1 MTNPIKNK
9 KKINVSNKL
18 NDLTAKEWLINT
30 KSVWKYTDYH
40 LIKNERKD
48 EKEIRHLRNLIL
60 FFTKKNNTILNPN
73 NNKKIKIIGERERR
87 IVLTKAKKEVDF
99 ILIQAN
105 RDFHN
110 LMLYEDMLLSDNFK
124 SEFIHYFHILKSEKY
139 LCVMVRDFY
148 PQKNSGL
155 ILYHYDLAN
164 LLINIGF
171 NLKALTVWIPGDER
185 DSISINN
192 PNVSIINDYFLIL
205 RKEKKKKEAP
215 DNKQLEFQFNY
226 DEKKILAENTLY
238 YDSYIKSIT
247 PTRDKFKVQH
257 PATFP
262 EPDIKNLIEFY
273 TDTSKKPKILDPFS
287 GVGSTLIACLELN
300 VEGYGI
306 ELTKKWIN
314 LTKHRFF
321 SRGMPIKINGKKF
334 TPQQKPLDLFMD
346 EEGKKN
352 QLIQNV
358 EQGDAIEKIPL
369 FPDNYFDFIVTSPPY
384 WGILTKKI
392 DHKTKKERVDKG
404 FETKYTIEG
413 KDKTFHKDLA
423 NIESYTKFLNQLK
436 IIYKHCYKKL
446 KNLGYGALLVSD
458 FRNGPDFYLYH
469 GDTANI
475 LKNIGFKLTGL
486 TVLHQD
492 NKKLYP
498 YGYPYSFVSNIHHQF
513 IIIVKKE
520 EV

>member
-9 KKINVSNKL
+9 KKIPISNKL

-30 KSVWKYTDYH
+30 KSVWEFSDYH
-40 LIKNERKD
+40 LNHGDR
-48 EKEIRHLRNLIL
+48 KEIRHLRNLLL
-60 FFTKKNNTILNPN
+60 FFTKKNNVILNPN
-73 NNKKIKIIGERERR
+73 NNKEINLIGESERR
-87 IVLTKAKKEVDF
+87 IVLTKTKKEVDF
-99 ILIQAN
+99 IWIQAN
-105 RDFHN
+105 RDFAN
-110 LMLYEDMLLSDNFK
+110 LMLYEHTLLSDKYK

-148 PQKNSGL
+148 FQRNSGL
-155 ILYHYDLAN
+155 ISYHYDLAN

-171 NLKALTVWIPGDER
+171 NLNGLTVWVPGGKKDTNHI
-185 DSISINN
+185 DN
-192 PNVSIINDYFLIL
+192 PNSSIINDYFLIF
-205 RKEKKKKEAP
+205 RKEKKKKEATVKKP
-215 DNKQLEFQFNY
+215 LEFQLNY
-226 DEKKILAENTLY
+226 DEKKMLAKKTLY

-247 PTRDKFKVQH
+247 PTRDKFKTQH

-262 EPDIKNLIEFY
+262 EPDIKKIIEFY
-273 TDTSKKPKILDPFS
+273 TDMSKKPKILDPFC

-306 ELTKKWIN
+306 ELTKKWID
-314 LTKHRFF
+314 LTKRRFF

-346 EEGKKN
+346 EEGKKKL
-352 QLIQNV
+352 LIQNV
-358 EQGDAIEKIPL
+358 EHGDAKEKIQL

-413 KDKTFHKDLA
+413 KDETFHKDLA
-423 NIESYTKFLNQLK
+423 NIKSYAKFLNELTK
-436 IIYKHCYKKL
+436 IFSTCYKKL
-446 KNLGYGALLVSD
+446 KNLGYGAIFVSD
-458 FRNGPDFYLYH
+458 FRDGPDFYLYH
-469 GDTANI
+469 GDIANI

-492 NKKLYP
+492 NKNLYP

-513 IIIVKKE
+513 IVVVKKE